1 MIINQNVSGGSD
13 PMSLKLKKNANNE
26 LVHDPDVTTTID
38 LTGVQTITDYMLYNA
53 YNSSN
58 VVGTAF
64 RNANNLN
71 YIFEKGAYQAFS
83 GCSGITATGLDNL
96 MSVGYGGLESC
107 FYGCTGITSIDVSNI
122 DGIDDRG
129 FYQTYAGCSNL
140 TGNISFDNLSYI
152 SGRENFY
159 GAFANTNLTSI
170 SFPALTDISPDPDP
184 FDPESDPETTNL
196 IFANM
201 LDGVTG
207 CTVHFPSNYEGR
219 FDGWN
224 GFSDGFAGT
233 NTTILYDLDPTG
245 EPYIPEE
252 PEPEEPEEPWEEEP
266 IE

>member
-64 RNANNLN
+64 RNANNLY
-71 YIFEKGAYQAFS
+71 YIFEKGACQAFS
-83 GCSGITATGLDNL
+83 GCTGITATGLDNL
-96 MSVGYGGLESC
+96 MSVGYSGLESC

-122 DGIDDRG
+122 SSVEDRG
-129 FYQTYAGCSNL
+129 FYGTYAGCSNL
-140 TGNISFDNLSYI
+140 TGNISFDSLSSI
-152 SGRENFY
+152 SGRETFY
-159 GAFANTNLTSI
+159 SAFANTNLTSI
-170 SFPALTDISPDPDP
+170 SFPALTDVSPDPDP
-184 FDPESDPETTNL
+184 FNPEDDPETSNQ
-196 IFANM
+196 IFSGM
-201 LDGVTG
+201 LSGVTG
-207 CTVHFPSNYEGR
+207 CTVHFPSNLEGR
-219 FDGWN
+219 FDSWGDFAS
-224 GFSDGFAGT
+224 GFGGT

-245 EPYIPEE
+245 EPFE
-252 PEPEEPEEPWEEEP
+252 PEPEEPPFEEEP

>member
-64 RNANNLN
+64 RNANNLY
-71 YIFEKGAYQAFS
+71 YIFEKGAFQAFAD
-83 GCSGITATGLDNL
+83 CTGITATGLDNL
-96 MSVGYGGLESC
+96 MSVAYAGLEGC

-122 DGIDDRG
+122 SDVGDRG
-129 FYQTYAGCSNL
+129 FYRTYEQCSNL
-140 TGNISFDNLSYI
+140 TGDISFDSLSNI
-152 SGRENFY
+152 SGRETFSC
-159 GAFANTNLTSI
+159 AFAGTNLTSI
-170 SFPALTDISPDPDP
+170 SFPALTDVAPDPDP
-184 FDPESDPETTNL
+184 LVPEDDPETSNQ
-196 IFANM
+196 IFGDM
-201 LDGVTG
+201 LSGVTG
-207 CTVHFPSNYEGR
+207 CTVHFPSNFERR
-219 FDGWN
+219 FDGWS
-224 GFSDGFAGT
+224 GFSDGFGGT

-245 EPYIPEE
+245 EPFE
-252 PEPEEPEEPWEEEP
+252 PEPEEPPFEEEP